1 MTKRLGRDVIHRWEG
16 NPFIDITDVTFR
28 CNNMYNA
35 GCIKK
40 NDKYILLITIE
51 MLDGCTSIYYAES
64 EDGLYFDVS
73 DKPFLSPEKDG
84 PLKEYEE
91 IGVLD
96 ARITFLDKSYYLVYL
111 AESRHGILLS
121 LAKTEDFKSVEKLG
135 MISQPD
141 TKAGALFPTKI
152 NGKYARLGRPN
163 AGGSIWISYSEDLLT
178 WGESEIVLTPR
189 KGYWDSDHI
198 GCAAPP
204 IEMEQGWL
212 VFYYGVKRT
221 SGGTLS
227 RIGTVILD
235 KENPASN
242 IVGRSNIPVLSPRE
256 PYERIGDISNMVF
269 SCGAILEENNSIKL
283 YYGTSDNCL
292 CLGSTTLDEIIET
305 CMQSKREF

>member
-1 MTKRLGRDVIHRWEG
+1 
-16 NPFIDITDVTFR
+16 
-28 CNNMYNA
+28 
-35 GCIKK
+35 
-40 NDKYILLITIE
+40 

-64 EDGLYFDVS
+64 KDGLYFDVS

-135 MISQPD
+135 IISQPD
-141 TKAGALFPTKI
+141 TKAGALFPKKI

-178 WGESEIVLTPR
+178 WGESEVVLTPR
-189 KGYWDSDHI
+189 KGYWDSNHI

-256 PYERIGDISNMVF
+256 PYECIGDISNMVF

-283 YYGTSDNCL
+283 YYGTSDNCI
-292 CLGSTTLDEIIET
+292 CLGYTTLDEIIET
-305 CMQSKREF
+305 CMQSKRDF